1 MSKLN
6 KPVSAVTR
14 ALIKL
19 KALNR
24 SAVTDVTKKMSLN
37 NNKSVK
43 IVAYLADSNTFFKEF
58 SSIADAAQIF
68 F

>member
-1 MSKLN
+1 MLQ
-6 KPVSAVTR
+6 
-14 ALIKL
+14 
-19 KALNR
+19 
-24 SAVTDVTKKMSLN
+24 KKMSLN